1 MTNLPIFSN
10 KRIKRPKSFIFRL
23 SFFSNVVKLLTSLG
37 LKDNIQQI
45 SSYKQHS
52 YQNVTFISGTDG
64 RSGTDV
70 LRIYSYIHA
79 VQNLYINKVFCMSFK
94 VDGILFSTRGH
105 YF

>member
-1 MTNLPIFSN
+1 MINLPIFSN
-10 KRIKRPKSFIFRL
+10 KRIKTPKSFIFRL

-70 LRIYSYIHA
+70 LRIYSYFHGCAKFIH
-79 VQNLYINKVFCMSFK
+79 QQSF
-94 VDGILFSTRGH
+94 LHEF
-105 YF
+105 